1 MRRRAV
7 IVYEK
12 AGCYS
17 VMRRQTVIVYEKAGC
32 YSAGEGGL
40 L

>member
-1 MRRRAV
+1 MQEKAGCYSVMRKRAV

-17 VMRRQTVIVYEKAGC
+17 VR
-32 YSAGEGGL
+32 EGGL